1 MLYLYRIQ
9 TEKEMELQE
18 LELLSLRVKVKELKE
33 VVDLLLIKDISDKE
47 KGRLEGIKKI
57 LER

>member
-1 MLYLYRIQ
+1 MD
-9 TEKEMELQE
+9 LQE

-33 VVDLLLIKDISDKE
+33 VLELLLTKDISDKE